1 MEIQQKTLKDK
12 LGYIEGLM
20 WIGLLGWRST
30 GVDISKMKRR
40 VRVISQRISE
50 RKWEKD

>member
-1 MEIQQKTLKDK
+1 
-12 LGYIEGLM
+12 M
-20 WIGLLGWRST
+20 WTGLLGWRST